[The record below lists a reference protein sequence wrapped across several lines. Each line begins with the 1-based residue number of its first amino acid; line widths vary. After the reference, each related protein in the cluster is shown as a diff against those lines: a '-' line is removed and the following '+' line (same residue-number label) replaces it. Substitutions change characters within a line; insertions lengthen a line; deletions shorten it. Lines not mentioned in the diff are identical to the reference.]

1 MVFSHDGLRDSLTHL
16 AAPPYFYES
25 LRRELISAQ
34 RDRRK
39 FSLLRLQLLPKNN
52 PDLPSQLYSDSLP
65 SDSLPSDSLP
75 SDSLPSDSLP
85 NVSLPSDSL
94 YESAIIDF
102 AELIKISVRG
112 EDICARLG
120 RFEFTLIVR
129 AQLDIARSIAQ
140 RIQASWRSDYLECLS
155 ATLSVN
161 NQESTLELLNRLDNQ
176 ELLDRTQSLA
186 N

>member
-1 MVFSHDGLRDSLTHL
+1 MVSLMVFSHDGLRDSLTHL

-52 PDLPSQLYSDSLP
+52 PDLPSQLDSN
-65 SDSLPSDSLP
+65 
-75 SDSLPSDSLP
+75 SLP

>member
-1 MVFSHDGLRDSLTHL
+1 MVSLMVFSHDGLRDSLTHL

-52 PDLPSQLYSDSLP
+52 PNLPSQLPSNSLP
-65 SDSLPSDSLP
+65 NV
-75 SDSLPSDSLP
+75 SLP

>member
-16 AAPPYFYES
+16 AAPPFFYES
-25 LRRELISAQ
+25 LRRELISAK
-34 RDRRK
+34 RDKRK

-52 PDLPSQLYSDSLP
+52 QDLISKSSNDSL
-65 SDSLPSDSLP
+65 S
-75 SDSLPSDSLP
+75 
-85 NVSLPSDSL
+85 SDSL
-94 YESAIIDF
+94 YESAIVDF

>member
-1 MVFSHDGLRDSLTHL
+1 MVSLMVFSHDGLRDSLTHL

-52 PDLPSQLYSDSLP
+52 PNLPSQLPSNSLP
-65 SDSLPSDSLP
+65 NVSLPNVSLP
-75 SDSLPSDSLP
+75 NVSLP

>member
-1 MVFSHDGLRDSLTHL
+1 MVSLMVFSHDGLRDSLTHL

-34 RDRRK
+34 RDRHR
-39 FSLLRLQLLPKNN
+39 FSLLRLQLLPRNDTDLSFHLNN
-52 PDLPSQLYSDSLP
+52 NSLTR
-65 SDSLPSDSLP
+65 
-75 SDSLPSDSLP
+75 
-85 NVSLPSDSL
+85 DSL

-129 AQLDIARSIAQ
+129 AQLSIARLIAQ

-161 NQESTLELLNRLDNQ
+161 YQESTLELLNRLDNQ

>member
-16 AAPPYFYES
+16 AAPPFFYES

-34 RDRRK
+34 RDKRK
-39 FSLLRLQLLPKNN
+39 FSLLRLQLLPINN
-52 PDLPSQLYSDSLP
+52 QDLPFQSSH
-65 SDSLPSDSLP
+65 
-75 SDSLPSDSLP
+75 
-85 NVSLPSDSL
+85 DSL
-94 YESAIIDF
+94 YEDAIIDF

-129 AQLDIARSIAQ
+129 AHLDIARSIAQ
-140 RIQASWRSDYLECLS
+140 RIQRSWRSDYVECLS
-155 ATLSVN
+155 ATLSVDN
-161 NQESTLELLNRLDNQ
+161 KESTLELLNRLDNQ

>member
-52 PDLPSQLYSDSLP
+52 PDLPSQLYSNSLP
-65 SDSLPSDSLP
+65 SNSLPS
-75 SDSLPSDSLP
+75 
-85 NVSLPSDSL
+85 NSL

>member
-1 MVFSHDGLRDSLTHL
+1 MVSLMVFSHDGLRDSLTHL

-52 PDLPSQLYSDSLP
+52 PDLPSQLY
-65 SDSLPSDSLP
+65 

>member
-1 MVFSHDGLRDSLTHL
+1 MVSLMVFSHDGLRDSLTHL

-52 PDLPSQLYSDSLP
+52 QDLPSQLSSY
-65 SDSLPSDSLP
+65 
-75 SDSLPSDSLP
+75 SLP
-85 NVSLPSDSL
+85 NFSLPSDSL

-129 AQLDIARSIAQ
+129 AHLDIARSIAQ
-140 RIQASWRSDYLECLS
+140 RIQATWKSDYLECLS

>member
-1 MVFSHDGLRDSLTHL
+1 MVSLMVFSHDGLRDSLTHL

-52 PDLPSQLYSDSLP
+52 PNLPSQLPSNSLPNVSLP
-65 SDSLPSDSLP
+65 SD
-75 SDSLPSDSLP
+75 
-85 NVSLPSDSL
+85 SLPSDSL

>member
-1 MVFSHDGLRDSLTHL
+1 MVSLMVFSHDGLRDSLTHL
-16 AAPPYFYES
+16 AAPPFFYES
-25 LRRELISAQ
+25 LRRELISAK
-34 RDRRK
+34 RDKRK

-52 PDLPSQLYSDSLP
+52 QDLISKSSNDSL
-65 SDSLPSDSLP
+65 S
-75 SDSLPSDSLP
+75 
-85 NVSLPSDSL
+85 SDSL
-94 YESAIIDF
+94 YESAIVDF

>member
-1 MVFSHDGLRDSLTHL
+1 MVSLMVFSHDGLRDSLTHL

-52 PDLPSQLYSDSLP
+52 PDLPSQLYSNSLP
-65 SDSLPSDSLP
+65 SNSLPS
-75 SDSLPSDSLP
+75 
-85 NVSLPSDSL
+85 NSL